1 METRRTKPQE
11 STEML
16 EMPSL
21 ASSDRE
27 SSNTIESPSGISIEA
42 SDHIAVLSSRT
53 LSSVSPGLFTT
64 EASNA
69 SRRVSG
75 SDCCE
80 INVRFPNCCKHTMK
94 INLFNCAIF
103 FIAGA
108 VILVDCFLLRKNDF
122 FHEILYAS
130 VLVMYCS
137 VFSCIFKRGYYSKS
151 FWPTYP
157 ERNKGDSSS
166 VKALEQRNSQDAV
179 SSSQTNVHEQT
190 TSV

>member
-1 METRRTKPQE
+1 
-11 STEML
+11 ML

-27 SSNTIESPSGISIEA
+27 SSNTIESPSGISIDA
-42 SDHIAVLSSRT
+42 SGNIAVLSSRT
-53 LSSVSPGLFTT
+53 LSSVSPGLVTS
-64 EASNA
+64 EASND

-80 INVRFPNCCKHTMK
+80 VNVRFPNWCKALHMK
-94 INLFNCAIF
+94 ITVFNCGFFFLAAIV
-103 FIAGA
+103 FIF
-108 VILVDCFLLRKNDF
+108 DFLIIETNDIF
-122 FHEILYAS
+122 YEILYAS
-130 VLVMYCS
+130 LLVMCCS
-137 VFSCIFKRGYYSKS
+137 VFSCFFKRGYYSKS

-166 VKALEQRNSQDAV
+166 VKALGQGSSQDAV

-190 TSV
+190 TGV